1 MLRWLVVPLVALL
14 AAAAA
19 FPAAPGVAASPYDG
33 EELEVL
39 RLINGYRQQNG
50 LEPLLLSDTLSVAAE
65 RHSEDM
71 ARYGFFAHDTYAS
84 SYYPVGSEPWDRM
97 AAEGY
102 DYNTYRGENIAVGY
116 DTAAEAFGAW
126 RNSPSHNA
134 AMLDGRYRVVG
145 IGRVYDPGSAYGWY
159 WTTDFGAVVDPSA
172 HEPGEPPAGPEEKQ
186 EPQARPRDRAG
197 IENGGMGSQEV
208 WRQRAKDGARLILRA
223 GYARLGEYDGGRDE
237 LAQRLRYQKG
247 DRLSFRLRV
256 IPRDG
261 LPDGD
266 RLTVRLTDGKGRR
279 LALLGRY
286 APSSVAPGR
295 WVPQSLRLPDRLAG
309 EDLYL
314 SFHAVTDDG
323 GLTAFHL
330 DGVRLRPAP

>member
-1 MLRWLVVPLVALL
+1 MRFLLRWLAVPLVALL
-14 AAAAA
+14 AAVAA
-19 FPAAPGVAASPYDG
+19 FPAAPGAAASTYDG

-39 RLINGYRQQNG
+39 RLINEYRQQNG
-50 LEPLLLSDTLSVAAE
+50 LEPLLLSDTLAVAAE

-84 SYYPVGSEPWDRM
+84 SYYPAGSEPWDRM

-116 DTAAEAFGAW
+116 DTAAEAFEAW
-126 RNSPSHNA
+126 RDSPSHNA

-172 HEPGEPPAGPEEKQ
+172 HEPGEEPGRRAG
-186 EPQARPRDRAG
+186 PRDRAG
-197 IENGGMGSQEV
+197 IEDGGMERQDV

-223 GYARLGEYDGGRDE
+223 GYARLGEYGNGRDE
-237 LAQRLRYQKG
+237 LSQRLRYG
-247 DRLSFRLRV
+247 RGERLVFRLRV
-256 IPRDG
+256 IPRGG

-266 RLTVRLTDGKGRR
+266 RLAVLLTDGEGRVLAR
-279 LALLGRY
+279 LARY
-286 APSSVAPGR
+286 APSDLPADR
-295 WVPQSLRLPDRLAG
+295 WVRRSLRLPEGLAG
-309 EDLYL
+309 RNLRL
-314 SFHAVTDDG
+314 SFRAVTDG
-323 GLTAFHL
+323 ERLTAFHL
-330 DGVRLRPAP
+330 DGVRLRPVP

>member
-1 MLRWLVVPLVALL
+1 MRFLLRWLVVPLVALL
-14 AAAAA
+14 AAVAA
-19 FPAAPGVAASPYDG
+19 FPASPGAAAQTYDG

-39 RLINGYRQQNG
+39 RLINEYRQQNG

-71 ARYGFFAHDTYAS
+71 ARYSFFAHDTYAS
-84 SYYPVGSEPWDRM
+84 SYYPAGAEPWDRM

-116 DTAAEAFGAW
+116 ETAEAAFEAW

-145 IGRVYDPGSAYGWY
+145 IGRLYDPSSAYGWY

-172 HEPGEPPAGPEEKQ
+172 HEPGEPPGRRAEKR
-186 EPQARPRDRAG
+186 ELRDRSG
-197 IENGGMGSQEV
+197 IENGGMDGQKI

-223 GYARLGEYDGGRDE
+223 GYARLGEYDDGRDE
-237 LAQRLRYQKG
+237 LSQRIRYERG
-247 DRLSFRLRV
+247 ARLSFRLR
-256 IPRDG
+256 ILPRGG

-266 RLTVRLTDGKGRR
+266 RLAVRLTDGEGRV

-286 APSSVAPGR
+286 GPSSFPAGR
-295 WVPQSLRLPDRLAG
+295 WVREDLRLPDRLAG
-309 EDLYL
+309 RDLRL
-314 SFHAVTDDG
+314 SFYAVTDG
-323 GLTAFHL
+323 GRLTAFHL
-330 DGVRLRPAP
+330 DGVRLRSSP